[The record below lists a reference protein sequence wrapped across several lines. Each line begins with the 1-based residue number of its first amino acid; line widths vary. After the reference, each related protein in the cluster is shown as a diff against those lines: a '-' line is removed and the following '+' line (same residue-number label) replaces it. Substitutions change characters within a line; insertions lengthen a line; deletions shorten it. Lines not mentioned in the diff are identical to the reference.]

1 MDRPNEARGT
11 STRQSDLGISTD
23 ESELEERSRLSS
35 DPASGPSETWS
46 PKGDDFSSSDAPIGQ
61 GSNTPV
67 GDEPTSFRDWNDQY
81 GESPSRGVAS
91 MLPSMDQGVSWGA
104 GAGIVAAIGGLIYAW
119 WRRRQARRSRVDQ
132 LRDTLMAAGLSAGA
146 DLPKKIGHAAGKA
159 QSPWL
164 PFALLPLALLLQSQ
178 GRRGER
184 ASKEMLKPLK
194 LEDRSVR
201 LAREASKLVEKR
213 GRHWIR
219 ENDPTASHGWSWTP
233 WLVALPVAGGGAYL
247 AARKL
252 MGSNG
257 ASGMMPSARPT
268 KLVRDV
274 MTRGVEVVNPDATAA
289 EAARKMRDLN
299 VGSLPVCDGQRL
311 LGMVTDRDL
320 SVRAMAEGKDPN
332 STPVRQVMSPEI
344 TWVFEDEPA
353 EMAARTMRT
362 NQIRRLPVLDRTD
375 KLVGIVALGDLAT
388 EVRDDAL
395 SGETL
400 EKISEPSNPSRR

>member
-1 MDRPNEARGT
+1 MDRPNEPMRT
-11 STRQSDLGISTD
+11 PTRQSDRGISTD
-23 ESELEERSRLSS
+23 ESTLEERSRLTS
-35 DPASGPSETWS
+35 DPASRPSETWS
-46 PKGDDFSSSDAPIGQ
+46 PEGDDFSSSDAPIGQ

-67 GDEPTSFRDWNDQY
+67 GDEPTSFRKWDDQY
-81 GESPSRGVAS
+81 GESPSRGLTS
-91 MLPSMDQGVSWGA
+91 MLPSMEQGVSWGA
-104 GAGIVAAIGGLIYAW
+104 GAGIAAAISGLIYAW
-119 WRRRQARRSRVDQ
+119 WRRRQAHRSRVNQ

-146 DLPKKIGHAAGKA
+146 DLPKKLGQAAGKA

-184 ASKEMLKPLK
+184 AGKEMLKPLK

-219 ENDPTASHGWSWTP
+219 ENDPTVSHGWGWTP
-233 WLVALPVAGGGAYL
+233 WLVALPVAGGGAYFG
-247 AARKL
+247 ARKL

-257 ASGMMPSARPT
+257 ATGMMSARPT

-274 MTRGVEVVNPDATAA
+274 MTRGVEVVNPDVTAA

-353 EMAARTMRT
+353 EMAARTMRS

-388 EVRDDAL
+388 EVRNDEL

-400 EKISEPSNPSRR
+400 EKISEPSGPSRR